1 MGDQMKM
8 HERVMQ
14 ERRESEQNKTVAQKT
29 YDEVGSEKRWR
40 LINRV
45 MVGDNSE
52 TIERRDENR

>member
-1 MGDQMKM
+1 LGDQMKM

-52 TIERRDENR
+52 TIERRGENR

>member
-1 MGDQMKM
+1 LGDQMKM

>member
-52 TIERRDENR
+52 TIERRGENR